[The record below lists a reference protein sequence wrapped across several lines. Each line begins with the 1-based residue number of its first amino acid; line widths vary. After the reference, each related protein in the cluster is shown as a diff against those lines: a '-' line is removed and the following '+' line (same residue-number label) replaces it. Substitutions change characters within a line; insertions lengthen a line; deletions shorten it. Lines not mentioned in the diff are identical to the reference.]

1 VSEIEPDAVESA
13 LDALGVAWK
22 KRGDG
27 WAIPATAR
35 TPCEIAIVTNDDE
48 LRIEGVLATWDVA
61 GQTELAALAAML
73 RRAAADLPGVT
84 FQVRPGRAVVA
95 VHASDERELAAAV
108 SRVFTA
114 SRLLSREAA
123 ALLER
128 EMADRYL
135 AFFGAAAERP
145 APPARI

>member
-22 KRGDG
+22 KREDG

-35 TPCEIAIVTNDDE
+35 TPCEIAIVTNDGG
-48 LRIEGVLATWDVA
+48 LRIEGVLATWDAA
-61 GQTELAALAAML
+61 GETELAALGAML
-73 RRAAADLPGVT
+73 RRAAADLPGAT
-84 FQVRPGRAVVA
+84 FEVRPGRAVVA
-95 VHASDERELAAAV
+95 VDADDERGLGAAV

-128 EMADRYL
+128 DVADRYL
-135 AFFGAAAERP
+135 AFFGAGAETP
-145 APPARI
+145 VAPARI